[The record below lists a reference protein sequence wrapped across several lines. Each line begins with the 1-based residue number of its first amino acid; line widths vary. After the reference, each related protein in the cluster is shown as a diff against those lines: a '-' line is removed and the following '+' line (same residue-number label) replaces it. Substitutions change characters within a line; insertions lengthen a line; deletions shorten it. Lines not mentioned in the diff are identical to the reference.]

1 MIKESSVSRKIID
14 ELKLIKKNQFSKPI
28 VIPGGFLI
36 LMIDDSRV
44 VKIDIDLDKAVKKV
58 AQEKT
63 QKLLEQY
70 STIYFNRVKK
80 NLKINEL

>member
-1 MIKESSVSRKIID
+1 
-14 ELKLIKKNQFSKPI
+14 
-28 VIPGGFLI
+28 
-36 LMIDDSRV
+36 MIDDSRV
-44 VKIDIDLDKAVKKV
+44 VEIDIDLDEAVKEV
-58 AQEKT
+58 AQKKT